1 MEVLTKQ
8 LKNLNTSKSMGP
20 DGCHPRLLRE
30 TADIVNIPLQKI
42 FDKTFEEG
50 CVPSLWKD
58 ANISALYKN
67 KGEKSETTNYRPVS
81 LTCLPSRLCEKT
93 VRDKI
98 MKHMNDN
105 NLFSTCQ
112 YGFRNKRSCVLQLL
126 DVLDDWSKYYDES
139 KQIDNIYLDIKK
151 AFDTIPHDRLLLKL
165 KRYGFDGQLLNWV
178 KDFLSGRRQR
188 VMLNGKCSGWKKVTS
203 GVPQGSVLGPILFII
218 YVNDIPDSLQHFCKI
233 FADDT
238 KVYAAVDKRSD
249 QESLQ
254 QILLKLSEWSRI
266 WLLEFSIQKCKLV
279 QYGTV
284 KYDFEYKLKDKDGNL
299 QVLPKDTKE
308 KDLGI
313 WFQNNLKFDEHINY
327 IVNRANRLVGLIKR
341 TFKSLDKDSFL
352 ILYKSLI
359 RSILDYVGS
368 VYYPYTKKNIQLIEN
383 VQRRATRIL
392 PELKGLSYGERLE
405 SLKLPTMHYRR
416 KRYDL
421 IQLFKIVHG
430 YEDIK
435 PDKFFEFNDNCT
447 RGHLFKIVKPRCEK
461 TLRLNSF
468 PVRCIN
474 KWNTLSEDIV
484 CSDTVFKFKTR
495 LDKVLLPER
504 YILAEIY

>member
-1 MEVLTKQ
+1 M
-8 LKNLNTSKSMGP
+8 
-20 DGCHPRLLRE
+20 
-30 TADIVNIPLQKI
+30 
-42 FDKTFEEG
+42 
-50 CVPSLWKD
+50 
-58 ANISALYKN
+58 
-67 KGEKSETTNYRPVS
+67 
-81 LTCLPSRLCEKT
+81 
-93 VRDKI
+93 
-98 MKHMNDN
+98 
-105 NLFSTCQ
+105 
-112 YGFRNKRSCVLQLL
+112 
-126 DVLDDWSKYYDES
+126 
-139 KQIDNIYLDIKK
+139 
-151 AFDTIPHDRLLLKL
+151 
-165 KRYGFDGQLLNWV
+165 
-178 KDFLSGRRQR
+178 
-188 VMLNGKCSGWKKVTS
+188 
-203 GVPQGSVLGPILFII
+203 PQGSVLGPILFII
-218 YVNDIPDSLQHFCKI
+218 YVNDIPDSLQNFCKI

-254 QILLKLSEWSRI
+254 QDLLKLSEWSII

-279 QYGTV
+279 QYGNV

-313 WFQNNLKFDEHINY
+313 WFKDNLKFDEHINY

-359 RSILDYVGS
+359 RSILDYGGS

-405 SLKLPTMHYRR
+405 SLILPTMHYRR

-495 LDKVLLPER
+495 LHKVLLPER